1 MQSNTI
7 YGHSNLTSF
16 IKRFFHMTV
25 YLLSVSL
32 EEHAR
37 TKTNKTDRMN
47 EKYT

>member
-1 MQSNTI
+1 
-7 YGHSNLTSF
+7 
-16 IKRFFHMTV
+16 MTV

-47 EKYT
+47 EKYK